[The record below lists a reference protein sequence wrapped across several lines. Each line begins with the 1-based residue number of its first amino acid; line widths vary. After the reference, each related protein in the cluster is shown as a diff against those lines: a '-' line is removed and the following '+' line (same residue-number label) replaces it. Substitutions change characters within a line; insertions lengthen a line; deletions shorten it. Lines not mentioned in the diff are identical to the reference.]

1 MVVPL
6 AAPALSSAQTSAA
19 ATSMAAGTATAPLL
33 LRGGDAVRLF
43 VQDEPELTGE
53 YPVLADGTVVLPLI
67 GQVLVGGLDFV
78 AVQAAVGAA
87 YAEELVGLSVV
98 LQPLIRVRVMGEVRL
113 PGLYLVDATYALE
126 DVVAFAGGLT
136 PSASTRDV
144 VLVRDGRSERLNV
157 HSAEARMLVPIQPG
171 DEVLVPRR
179 AWFGEHAP
187 ILIGAATS
195 VLAAAIT
202 ALLVR

>member
-1 MVVPL
+1 
-6 AAPALSSAQTSAA
+6 
-19 ATSMAAGTATAPLL
+19 MAAGAATAPLL

-67 GQVLVGGLDFV
+67 GQVRVGGLDFV
-78 AVQAAVGAA
+78 AVQEAVRTA
-87 YAEELVGLSVV
+87 YAGELVGLSVV

-126 DVVAFAGGLT
+126 DVLAHAGGLM

-144 VLVRDGRSERLNV
+144 VLVRAGRSERLDIR
-157 HSAEARMLVPIQPG
+157 SAAARMLAPMQPG

-179 AWFGEHAP
+179 AWFSEHSP

-202 ALLVR
+202 ALLIR